1 MTPCGRGERREPER
15 IADPQRRDVG
25 FEVLGHL
32 HRQRLDVQLVRHLR
46 QDAAFLH
53 AGRLAVQVERHR
65 GVDRLVEAH
74 FLQVDVGD
82 QAAHRILLVVLEH
95 RGMRLPAV
103 DDDVEHGVQP
113 ALRGQRGA
121 EIALGDRDRHGSL
134 AAVED
139 AGDQTLAPQAARLGR
154 AEHGTVL
161 DHQFDALSSHD
172 AAV

>member
-1 MTPCGRGERREPER
+1 MSAESRSESPIPRAG
-15 IADPQRRDVG
+15 DVR
-25 FEVLGHL
+25 FEVLGDL

-46 QDAAFLH
+46 QDATFLH
-53 AGRLAVQVERHR
+53 PDRLAVQVEGHR

-74 FLQVDVGD
+74 FLQVDVSD
-82 QAAHRILLVVLEH
+82 QPAHRILLVVLEH
-95 RGMRLPAV
+95 GRVLLSAV
-103 DDDVEHGVQP
+103 DDHVEHGVEP

-121 EIALGDRDRHGSL
+121 EIAVGDRDRHGSL

-139 AGDQTLAPQAARLGR
+139 TGDQTLAPQAARLRR